1 MLSACLRRVDQD
13 SRTIASQDR
22 ECKRRRWDESGGLEA
37 YTSSLIDCRQS
48 SFKRYPE
55 LRDRFNSVVINFF
68 KESMVPTNKLVTDMV
83 A

>member
-1 MLSACLRRVDQD
+1 LIRILGQLLVK
-13 SRTIASQDR
+13 TV
-22 ECKRRRWDESGGLEA
+22 SGRIGVGRNREA
-37 YTSSLIDCRQS
+37 YTLRLVDCRQS

>member
-1 MLSACLRRVDQD
+1 LVYDELIRILGQLLVKTVSDGSHPRFWRR
-13 SRTIASQDR
+13 SELIYY
-22 ECKRRRWDESGGLEA
+22 GLV
-37 YTSSLIDCRQS
+37 YQS

-68 KESMVPTNKLVTDMV
+68 KEAMVPTNKLVTDMV